1 MPLRRAADVARKVA
15 DPMATFLRTEAAGG
29 FALLAAAV
37 VALLWVNVLGDGGYE
52 SLWTTNLQIGI
63 GSFSITE
70 DLRHWINDGL
80 MAFFFFVISLEIKRE
95 MVRGDLRDPK
105 TAALPVIAAI
115 GGVVVP
121 AGIFL
126 LIAGG
131 GDLGRG
137 WGIPIATDAAFAIG
151 VLALL
156 GERVGIGVKLFLL
169 TIAVVDDVIAIGVI
183 AFAYTSDLS
192 VGWLGLAM
200 AGLAAVVLMRRLGVA
215 RVLLYV
221 PFGVFVWV
229 AMLESGVHPTIAG
242 VALALLTPAYPIAGR
257 EVLQEL
263 EDGLHPF
270 TSFVVL
276 PFFALAN
283 AGVVIGGSSL
293 SDSDGQRVAIAV
305 GLALVFGKLL
315 GIAGATAAALR
326 LRLGE
331 LPTGVGLRSVFGVSA
346 LAGIG
351 FTVSLFIAPLAYG
364 DAALVDAAKLGIL
377 AGSIASACIGVAILA
392 PGGRHPSRDSEP

>member
-1 MPLRRAADVARKVA
+1 MPLRHAADVAKKVA

-29 FALLAAAV
+29 FALLLAAV
-37 VALLWVNVLGDGGYE
+37 VALLWVNVLGDGAYE
-52 SLWTTNLQIGI
+52 SLWTTNLQIGL
-63 GSFSITE
+63 GSVSITE

-80 MAFFFFVISLEIKRE
+80 MAFFFFLISLEIKRE
-95 MVRGDLRDPK
+95 LVRGDLRDPK
-105 TAALPVIAAI
+105 AASLPALAAI

-126 LIAGG
+126 LVVGG

-192 VGWLGLAM
+192 VGWLALAV
-200 AGLAAVVLMRRLGVA
+200 AGLLAVVLMRRLGVA

-221 PFGVFVWV
+221 PVGVFVWV

-242 VALALLTPAYPIAGR
+242 VALALLTPAHPVAGR

-270 TSFVVL
+270 TSFLVL
-276 PFFALAN
+276 PLFALAN
-283 AGVVIGGSSL
+283 AGVVVGGSSL
-293 SDSDGQRVAIAV
+293 DDSDGQRVAVAV
-305 GLALVFGKLL
+305 ALALVLGKAL
-315 GIAGATAAALR
+315 GIAGATLVALR
-326 LRLGE
+326 LRIGE
-331 LPTGVGLRSVFGVSA
+331 LPDGVGLRSVFGVSA

-351 FTVSLFIAPLAYG
+351 FTVSLFITPLAYEDSG
-364 DAALVDAAKLGIL
+364 LADAAKIGVLV
-377 AGSIASACIGVAILA
+377 GSVMSACIGVAILA
-392 PGGRHPSRDSEP
+392 PGGRHPSRD